1 MGQPGSLSWQLANE
15 RQTEAAGALLADRLA
30 PFTKPLLLGLTG
42 PLGAGKTTLARG
54 LLKALGVS
62 GRIKSPTYTL
72 IEPYETTS
80 GPVHH
85 LDLYRLDD
93 PRELEFLGLPDFLDA
108 PGLVLVEWPAKAPV
122 LMKRL
127 DFEIVLAFSGE
138 RRTLRIDGSGKA
150 ASRMLASLPASFSA

>member
-30 PFTKPLLLGLTG
+30 PFTEPLLLGLTG

-85 LDLYRLDD
+85 LDLYRLDH
-93 PRELEFLGLPDFLDA
+93 PGELEFLGLPDFLDE

-138 RRTLRIDGSGKA
+138 RRTLRIDDSGKA

>member
-1 MGQPGSLSWQLANE
+1 M
-15 RQTEAAGALLADRLA
+15 LADRLA
-30 PFTKPLLLGLTG
+30 PFTEPLLLGLTG

-85 LDLYRLDD
+85 LDLYRLDH
-93 PRELEFLGLPDFLDA
+93 PGELEFLGLTDFLDE

-150 ASRMLASLPASFSA
+150 ASHMLASLPASFSA

>member
-15 RQTEAAGALLADRLA
+15 QQTEAAGAVLANRLA
-30 PFTKPLLLGLTG
+30 PFTEPLLLGLTG

-62 GRIKSPTYTL
+62 GRIKSPTYAL
-72 IEPYETTS
+72 IEPYETTG

-85 LDLYRLDD
+85 LDLYRIEE
-93 PRELEFLGLPDFLDA
+93 PGELEFLGLADFLDE
-108 PGLVLVEWPAKAPV
+108 PGLVLVEWPEKAPL

-127 DFEIVLAFSGE
+127 DYRIALDYSGE
-138 RRTLRIDGSGKA
+138 QRTLSITGSGKA
-150 ASRMLASLPASFSA
+150 ASRMLASLPASFST